1 MHLDPLTFKSNYDK
15 KKPMFYKYLLPLA
28 GTITLLLI
36 GCGAKSPTSSTSG
49 PAISGI
55 RLEDTEIDSE
65 IKIVD
70 EDTGA
75 GTVEDTRSSFF
86 ILNPQVQ
93 GWRTYYYIENI
104 FDQFPDVAPDTE
116 KEIPVVLNDKVIHYM
131 VYFQNQGRRSFSIW
145 LERSGKYIPLM
156 KEILSQRGMPTDLVY
171 LAMIESG
178 FNVKAESHAAAV
190 GPWQFI
196 KPTATRYG
204 LRVDAWVDERMDPKK
219 STTAAADYLSDLYA
233 MFQSWELAAAGYNCG
248 EDRVQAAIDKYQIND
263 FWQISEFTL
272 PTETKNYVPKLM
284 AALII
289 ARSPEKYGFVGIDY
303 HEPSFYE
310 TVMVPPQKSLNDIA
324 GVIGVSHYTLVE
336 LNPAILLNATPPGGP
351 YQINVPQGYATVTSQ
366 KSKELYALKD
376 INPMIAQRSV
386 GGTHRVRR
394 GETLGRIAARYGV
407 SVSSIKRANGM
418 KSSTIRT
425 GQALRIPGLS
435 GSSSSYASK
444 DSGSATVKYRVRR
457 GDTLGAIAARHRVSI
472 ASIKNAN
479 NIRSSMIR
487 SGQVLTIPG
496 STGRYYDAEV
506 ETVNATKVAKHR
518 VQPGETLGGIAA
530 KYNVS
535 ITTIKRANG
544 IKGSTIMS
552 GQELDIPYIANGST
566 YTASSEVAYTDTT
579 ATSVTTAKAASRNSA
594 SRASTRYTVKS
605 GDTLGKIAARHGVSA
620 ASIQSANNMRGT
632 VVKRGE
638 VLTIPGT
645 SSTAVSSAKVTETT
659 SYSSAG
665 SRYTVVRGD
674 SLGSISRKFGV
685 SVASIQS
692 ANNLNG
698 SVIKYGQ
705 VLTIPGTSSASYK
718 STGTETASTV
728 TSRYKVQPGDTLGSI
743 AAKHGVG
750 VSSLKSAN
758 NLSGSVI
765 RSGQSLVIPNGGYA
779 SAKTT
784 ASSSDVISYRVKK
797 GDTLWD
803 IASRHNVSV
812 ASIQKWNNLSSAELT
827 PGVSLTIYK

>member
-1 MHLDPLTFKSNYDK
+1 
-15 KKPMFYKYLLPLA
+15 MFYKYLLPLA

-55 RLEDTEIDSE
+55 RLEDTKIDSE

-70 EDTGA
+70 EDAGA

-131 VYFQNQGRRSFSIW
+131 VYFQNQGRRSFGIW
-145 LERSGKYIPLM
+145 LERSGKFIPLM

-196 KPTATRYG
+196 KPTALRYG
-204 LRVDAWVDERMDPKK
+204 LRVDSWVDERMDPKK
-219 STTAAADYLSDLYA
+219 STMAAADYLSDLYA

-324 GVIGVSHYTLVE
+324 RVIGVSHYTLVE

-351 YQINVPQGYATVTSQ
+351 YQINVPQGYSNVASQ
-366 KSKELYALKD
+366 KSRELYALND
-376 INPMIAQRSV
+376 VNPVIARRSV
-386 GGTHRVRR
+386 GGTHKVRR
-394 GETLGRIAARYGV
+394 GETLGRIAGRYGV

-418 KSSTIRT
+418 RSSTIRT
-425 GQALRIPGLS
+425 GQVLTIPGLS
-435 GSSSSYASK
+435 GPSSSYASN
-444 DSGSATVKYRVRR
+444 DSGGATVKYKVRR

-472 ASIKNAN
+472 ASIKNTN
-479 NIRSSMIR
+479 NLRSSMIR

-496 STGRYYDAEV
+496 STGRYYDSEV
-506 ETVNATKVAKHR
+506 ETVNSTKVAKHR

-552 GQELDIPYIANGST
+552 GQELDIPYIASGST
-566 YTASSEVAYTDTT
+566 YKAGSEVAYSDTSA
-579 ATSVTTAKAASRNSA
+579 ATSTKATSRTSA
-594 SRASTRYTVKS
+594 PRSSTRYTVKS

-620 ASIQSANNMRGT
+620 ASIQSANNMSGT

-645 SSTAVSSAKVTETT
+645 SSTAVSSAEAAERT
-659 SYSSAG
+659 SSSSAG

-705 VLTIPGTSSASYK
+705 VLTIPGASSASYA
-718 STGTETASTV
+718 STGTN
-728 TSRYKVQPGDTLGSI
+728 RYKVQPGDTLGSI
-743 AAKHGVG
+743 AAKHGIG

-758 NLSGSVI
+758 NLSSSVI
-765 RSGQSLVIPNGGYA
+765 RSGQSLVIPDGGYA
-779 SAKTT
+779 SAKST
-784 ASSSDVISYRVKK
+784 AGSSDVISYRVKK
-797 GDTLWD
+797 GDTLWE

>member
-1 MHLDPLTFKSNYDK
+1 MHFKTLTFIPNYDK
-15 KKPMFYKYLLPLA
+15 KKPMFYKYLLPVA
-28 GTITLLLI
+28 GALTLILI
-36 GCGAKSPTSSTSG
+36 GCGAKSPTRSASG
-49 PAISGI
+49 PTISGI

-70 EDTGA
+70 EDNGEE
-75 GTVEDTRSSFF
+75 TVDDVRSSFF

-93 GWRTYYYIENI
+93 GWKTYYYIENI
-104 FDQFPDVAPDTE
+104 FDQFPDVAPETE
-116 KEIPVVLNDKVIHYM
+116 KEIPVVLNDRVIHYM
-131 VYFQNQGRRSFSIW
+131 VYFQNEGRRSFSIW

-178 FNVKAESHAAAV
+178 FNVKAESRSAAV

-196 KPTATRYG
+196 KPTALRYG
-204 LRVDAWVDERMDPKK
+204 LRVDAWVDERMDPRK
-219 STTAAADYLSDLYA
+219 STVAAADYLSDLYA

-289 ARSPEKYGFVGIDY
+289 AKSPDKYGFVGIDY
-303 HEPSFYE
+303 NDPEFYE
-310 TVMVPPQKSLNDIA
+310 TVMVPPQKSLTEIA
-324 GVIGVSHYTLVE
+324 RVIGVSQYTLVE

-366 KSKELYALKD
+366 KSKELYALAD
-376 INPMIAQRSV
+376 VSPTIAQRST

-394 GETLGRIAARYGV
+394 GETLGRIASRYGV

-418 KSSTIRT
+418 RSSTIRT
-425 GQALRIPGLS
+425 GQVLRIPGLS
-435 GSSSSYASK
+435 GPSSSYASA
-444 DSGSATVKYRVRR
+444 DNGGTTVKYRVRR

-479 NIRSSMIR
+479 SLRSSMIR

-496 STGRYYDAEV
+496 STGRYY
-506 ETVNATKVAKHR
+506 ETEETASNSTRIAKHR

-535 ITTIKRANG
+535 ISTLKRANE
-544 IKGSTIMS
+544 IKGTTIMS
-552 GQELDIPYIANGST
+552 GQELDIPYIAGGT
-566 YTASSEVAYTDTT
+566 YVASSDAAYEADPEPAVTKSTT
-579 ATSVTTAKAASRNSA
+579 SRTPA
-594 SRASTRYTVKS
+594 PRAQARYTVKS
-605 GDTLGKIAARHGVSA
+605 GDTLGKIASDHGVSM
-620 ASIQSANNMRGT
+620 ASIQSANNMSGT
-632 VVKRGE
+632 VVKRGQ
-638 VLTIPGT
+638 VLTIPG
-645 SSTAVSSAKVTETT
+645 SSAAASETVTAERTN
-659 SYSSAG
+659 YSASG

-674 SLGSISRKFGV
+674 TLGSISRKFGV
-685 SVASIQS
+685 SVASIQN
-692 ANNLNG
+692 ANNMNG
-698 SVIKYGQ
+698 SVVKYGQ
-705 VLTIPGTSSASYK
+705 VLTIPGTASAS
-718 STGTETASTV
+718 STTRETASAGTGKY
-728 TSRYKVQPGDTLGSI
+728 RVQPGDTLGSI
-743 AAKHGVG
+743 AEKYDVG
-750 VSSLKSAN
+750 VSSLMSAN
-758 NLSGSVI
+758 NMNGSTI
-765 RSGQSLVIPNGGYA
+765 RSGQVLVIPGGNY
-779 SAKTT
+779 
-784 ASSSDVISYRVKK
+784 ASSSSSSAGDDVINYRVKK
-797 GDTLWD
+797 GDTLWK

-812 ASIQKWNNLSSAELT
+812 ASIQKWNNLRSAELT

>member
-1 MHLDPLTFKSNYDK
+1 
-15 KKPMFYKYLLPLA
+15 
-28 GTITLLLI
+28 
-36 GCGAKSPTSSTSG
+36 
-49 PAISGI
+49 
-55 RLEDTEIDSE
+55 
-65 IKIVD
+65 
-70 EDTGA
+70 
-75 GTVEDTRSSFF
+75 
-86 ILNPQVQ
+86 
-93 GWRTYYYIENI
+93 
-104 FDQFPDVAPDTE
+104 
-116 KEIPVVLNDKVIHYM
+116 
-131 VYFQNQGRRSFSIW
+131 
-145 LERSGKYIPLM
+145 
-156 KEILSQRGMPTDLVY
+156 
-171 LAMIESG
+171 
-178 FNVKAESHAAAV
+178 
-190 GPWQFI
+190 
-196 KPTATRYG
+196 
-204 LRVDAWVDERMDPKK
+204 
-219 STTAAADYLSDLYA
+219 
-233 MFQSWELAAAGYNCG
+233 
-248 EDRVQAAIDKYQIND
+248 
-263 FWQISEFTL
+263 
-272 PTETKNYVPKLM
+272 M

-435 GSSSSYASK
+435 GASSSYASK

-579 ATSVTTAKAASRNSA
+579 ATSVTTTKAASRSSA
-594 SRASTRYTVKS
+594 SRASTRHTVKS

>member
-1 MHLDPLTFKSNYDK
+1 M
-15 KKPMFYKYLLPLA
+15 
-28 GTITLLLI
+28 
-36 GCGAKSPTSSTSG
+36 SG

-70 EDTGA
+70 EGTGDE
-75 GTVEDTRSSFF
+75 TVEDVRSSFF

-93 GWRTYYYIENI
+93 GWKTYYYIENI
-104 FDQFPDVAPDTE
+104 FDQFPDVAPETE

-145 LERSGKYIPLM
+145 LERSGKFIPLM

-178 FNVKAESHAAAV
+178 FNVKAESRSAAV

-196 KPTATRYG
+196 KPTALRYG

-219 STTAAADYLSDLYA
+219 STMAAADYLSDLYA

-289 ARSPEKYGFVGIDY
+289 AKSPDKYGFVGIDY
-303 HEPSFYE
+303 HEFSE
-310 TVMVPPQKSLNDIA
+310 TVMVPPQKSLNEIA

-351 YQINVPQGYATVTSQ
+351 YQINVPQGYSTVASQ

-376 INPMIAQRSV
+376 VNPVIAQRSA
-386 GGTHRVRR
+386 GGTHRVKR

-418 KSSTIRT
+418 RGSTIRT
-425 GQALRIPGLS
+425 GQVLTIPGLS
-435 GSSSSYASK
+435 GPSSSYASA
-444 DSGSATVKYRVRR
+444 DSGGSTVKYRVRR

-472 ASIKNAN
+472 SSIKNAN
-479 NIRSSMIR
+479 NLRSSMIK

-496 STGRYYDAEV
+496 ATGRYYDTEV
-506 ETVNATKVAKHR
+506 VTTSATKIARHR

-535 ITTIKRANG
+535 ISTIKRANG

-552 GQELDIPYIANGST
+552 GQVLDIPHIADGST
-566 YTASSEVAYTDTT
+566 YIASSEGTYSDNSVSTSTT
-579 ATSVTTAKAASRNSA
+579 ATSRTSA
-594 SRASTRYTVKS
+594 PRSSTRYTVKS
-605 GDTLGKIAARHGVSA
+605 GDTLGKIAAKHGVSA
-620 ASIQSANNMRGT
+620 ASIQSANNMSGT

-645 SSTAVSSAKVTETT
+645 SQASSTSTEIPERA
-659 SYSSAG
+659 SYNGAG
-665 SRYTVVRGD
+665 SRYTVSRGD
-674 SLGSISRKFGV
+674 TLGSISRKFGV

-705 VLTIPGTSSASYK
+705 VLTIPGTSGVSYAS
-718 STGTETASTV
+718 TATETASSATG
-728 TSRYKVQPGDTLGSI
+728 RYKVQPGDTLGSI
-743 AAKHGVG
+743 AEKHGVSL
-750 VSSLKSAN
+750 SSLKSAN
-758 NLSGSVI
+758 NLSGSTI
-765 RSGQSLVIPNGGYA
+765 RSGQVLMIPNGSYA
-779 SAKTT
+779 SSKSS
-784 ASSSDVISYRVKK
+784 ASSSDIISYRVKK
-797 GDTLWD
+797 GDTLWE

-812 ASIQKWNNLSSAELT
+812 ASIQKWNNLRSAELT
-827 PGVSLTIYK
+827 PGVNLTIYK

>member
-1 MHLDPLTFKSNYDK
+1 M
-15 KKPMFYKYLLPLA
+15 
-28 GTITLLLI
+28 
-36 GCGAKSPTSSTSG
+36 SG

-70 EDTGA
+70 EDTGDE
-75 GTVEDTRSSFF
+75 TTEDVRSSFF

-93 GWRTYYYIENI
+93 GWKTYYYIENI
-104 FDQFPDVAPDTE
+104 FEQFPDVAPETE

-145 LERSGKYIPLM
+145 LERSGKFIPLM

-178 FNVKAESHAAAV
+178 FNVKAESRSAAV

-196 KPTATRYG
+196 KPTALRYG
-204 LRVDAWVDERMDPKK
+204 LRVDSWVDERMDPRK
-219 STTAAADYLSDLYA
+219 STNAAADYLSDLYA

-289 ARSPEKYGFVGIDY
+289 AKSPDKYGFVGIDY
-303 HEPSFYE
+303 HEAEFYE

-324 GVIGVSHYTLVE
+324 RVIGVSHYTLVE

-351 YQINVPQGYATVTSQ
+351 YQINVPQGYSTIASQ

-376 INPMIAQRSV
+376 VNPVIAQRSV
-386 GGTHRVRR
+386 GGTHKVRR

-418 KSSTIRT
+418 RSSTIRT
-425 GQALRIPGLS
+425 GQVLTIPGLS
-435 GSSSSYASK
+435 GPSSSYASN
-444 DSGSATVKYRVRR
+444 DGGGTTVEYRVRR

-479 NIRSSMIR
+479 NLRSSMIR

-496 STGRYYDAEV
+496 ATGRYYDTDV
-506 ETVNATKVAKHR
+506 VTTSSTRIAKHM
-518 VQPGETLGGIAA
+518 VNPGETLGGIAA

-535 ITTIKRANG
+535 ISTIKRANG

-552 GQELDIPYIANGST
+552 GQVLDIPYITDGST
-566 YTASSEVAYTDTT
+566 YIASSEGRYDDS
-579 ATSVTTAKAASRNSA
+579 SVTSTAAASRTSTTR
-594 SRASTRYTVKS
+594 SSTRYTVKS
-605 GDTLGKIAARHGVSA
+605 GDTLGKIAAKHGVST

-645 SSTAVSSAKVTETT
+645 SSTASTGTEVSERER
-659 SYSSAG
+659 YNGAG
-665 SRYTVVRGD
+665 SKYTVARGD
-674 SLGSISRKFGV
+674 TLGSISRKFGV

-705 VLTIPGTSSASYK
+705 VLTIPGTSSASY
-718 STGTETASTV
+718 SSASVETASV
-728 TSRYKVQPGDTLGSI
+728 ATSKYRVQPGDTLGGI
-743 AAKHGVG
+743 AEKHGVAL
-750 VSSLKSAN
+750 SSLKSAN
-758 NLSGSVI
+758 NLNGSVI
-765 RSGQSLVIPNGGYA
+765 RSGQVLVIPNGSYA
-779 SAKTT
+779 SSKSFS
-784 ASSSDVISYRVKK
+784 SSSDVISYRVKK
-797 GDTLWD
+797 GDTLWE

-812 ASIQKWNNLSSAELT
+812 ASIQKWNNLRSAELT